1 MTPSEKQQ
9 SLDILTRRYGEQKAQ
24 VTAIDTRL
32 AEYFDGLIAEPQYHN
47 GAGKSSTIVKKRVS
61 NLWKMAEKFAYMIK
75 KQYLCTAF
83 NNYRRSLYAIG
94 LIAVLSLTLIRSL
107 YCVTYIVA
115 QWQPVIVKS
124 SAIWRPLFVACNIKH
139 YSIMTNAAIEGIQNP
154 IQEIS
159 SKLTSYFRNHGFK
172 HEGQFDKFGC
182 DGDFAFEVSGT
193 IDDIQVQVVYQDYKP
208 RKLVVRE
215 LLALDERI
223 SNVDAYRFLSNENY
237 REELGRIELEPIFV
251 MIDGQLMQTTI
262 YEYVQYGARNKDYT
276 RS

>member
-1 MTPSEKQQ
+1 
-9 SLDILTRRYGEQKAQ
+9 
-24 VTAIDTRL
+24 
-32 AEYFDGLIAEPQYHN
+32 
-47 GAGKSSTIVKKRVS
+47 
-61 NLWKMAEKFAYMIK
+61 
-75 KQYLCTAF
+75 
-83 NNYRRSLYAIG
+83 
-94 LIAVLSLTLIRSL
+94 
-107 YCVTYIVA
+107 
-115 QWQPVIVKS
+115 
-124 SAIWRPLFVACNIKH
+124 
-139 YSIMTNAAIEGIQNP
+139 MTNAAIEGIQNP

-193 IDDIQVQVVYQDYKP
+193 IDDIQVQVCYQDYKP

-262 YEYVQYGARNKDYT
+262 YEYVQYGARNKDFT
-276 RS
+276 RC

>member
-1 MTPSEKQQ
+1 MTTTEKQQ

-47 GAGKSSTIVKKRVS
+47 GARKNSTIVKKMVS
-61 NLWKMAEKFAYMIK
+61 NLWKMAEKFAYMRK

-83 NNYRRSLYAIG
+83 NKYGRSLYAIG

-107 YCVTYIVA
+107 YCVTYRVA
-115 QWQPVIVKS
+115 QWQPIFVES
-124 SAIWRPLFVACNIKH
+124 SAIWRPLFVACNIKN
-139 YSIMTNAAIEGIQNP
+139 YSIMTNAAFEGIQNP

-159 SKLTSYFRNHGFK
+159 SKLSNYFRTRGFK
-172 HEGQFDKFGC
+172 QEGQFDKFGC

-251 MIDGQLMQTTI
+251 MIDGKLMQTTI
-262 YEYVQYGARNKDYT
+262 YEYVQYGARNKDFT
-276 RS
+276 RC

>member
-1 MTPSEKQQ
+1 
-9 SLDILTRRYGEQKAQ
+9 
-24 VTAIDTRL
+24 
-32 AEYFDGLIAEPQYHN
+32 
-47 GAGKSSTIVKKRVS
+47 
-61 NLWKMAEKFAYMIK
+61 MAEMFAYIRK

-124 SAIWRPLFVACNIKH
+124 SAIWRPLFVACNIKN

-154 IQEIS
+154 VEEIT
-159 SKLTSYFRNHGFK
+159 SKLSNYFRTRGFK
-172 HEGQFDKFGC
+172 QEGQFDKFAVT
-182 DGDFAFEVSGT
+182 DGDFGIEVSGT
-193 IDDIQVQVVYQDYKP
+193 IDDIQVSVCYQDYKP
-208 RKLVVRE
+208 RKVVVRE

-223 SNVDAYRFLSNENY
+223 SNVDAYRFLSGENY

-251 MIDGQLMQTTI
+251 MIDGKLMQTTI
-262 YEYVQYGARNKDYT
+262 ADYVLYGTRNIDYS
-276 RS
+276 RK

>member
-1 MTPSEKQQ
+1 MTPTEKQQ

-47 GAGKSSTIVKKRVS
+47 GARKNSTIVKKMVS
-61 NLWKMAEKFAYMIK
+61 NLWKMVEKFAYMRK

-124 SAIWRPLFVACNIKH
+124 SAIWRPLFVACNIKN

-159 SKLTSYFRNHGFK
+159 SKLSNYFRTRGFK
-172 HEGQFDKFGC
+172 QEGQFDKFGC

-251 MIDGQLMQTTI
+251 MIDGKLMQTTI
-262 YEYVQYGARNKDYT
+262 YEYVQYGARNKDFT
-276 RS
+276 RC

>member
-47 GAGKSSTIVKKRVS
+47 GARKNSTIVKKMVS
-61 NLWKMAEKFAYMIK
+61 NLWKMAEKFAYMRK

-83 NNYRRSLYAIG
+83 NKYGRSLYAIG

-107 YCVTYIVA
+107 YCVTYRVA
-115 QWQPVIVKS
+115 QWQPIFVES

-159 SKLTSYFRNHGFK
+159 SKLSNYFRTRGFK
-172 HEGQFDKFGC
+172 QEGQFDKFGC

-251 MIDGQLMQTTI
+251 MIDGKLMQTTI
-262 YEYVQYGARNKDYT
+262 YEYVQYGARNKDFT
-276 RS
+276 RC